1 MRSLAGLPVRGPRA
15 IVNAHDVSA
24 VRAAIEHTLLSATGT
39 PEAVARLCAEA
50 TRYELGAVCVL
61 PVHVATCASALRGTR
76 VRVVT
81 VVGFPLGANRTETK
95 VLEAQLALGDGA
107 HELDMVMCLARAK
120 AGDFDAVRED
130 IAAVVAAA
138 GGAPVKVI
146 LEIGV
151 LDEREMRLACDAAV
165 AAGAAYV
172 KTCTGHGP
180 GRATVEDVRRMADAV
195 RGRARVKASG
205 GIRTLADARA
215 LLAAGASRIG
225 TSAGAAIAAELAAE
239 SASAR

>member
-1 MRSLAGLPVRGPRA
+1 MMSPRDAGVL
-15 IVNAHDVSA
+15 
-24 VRAAIEHTLLSATGT
+24 RAAIEHTLLAATAT
-39 PEAVARLCAEA
+39 PQDVARLCAEA
-50 TRYELGAVCVL
+50 ARYDLGGVCVL
-61 PVHVATCASALRGTR
+61 PVQVAVCAVALRGTR

-81 VVGFPLGANRTETK
+81 VVGFPLGANRAETK
-95 VLEAQLALGDGA
+95 VLEAQLALDDGA

-130 IAAVVAAA
+130 IAAVVAVT
-138 GGAPVKVI
+138 GDAPVKVI
-146 LEIGV
+146 LETGV
-151 LDEREMRLACDAAV
+151 LDEREKRLACEAAV

-180 GRATVEDVRRMADAV
+180 GRATVGDVRLMADAV

-225 TSAGAAIAAELAAE
+225 TSAGAAIAEEIAAE
-239 SASAR
+239 SATR